1 MRLIAENRTLRSFT
15 TSVIL
20 FLIPLAVRSLVWI
33 SDMQLSKNLSVWDIY
48 TYKGLSSELLG
59 YLSSGNL
66 AAASTLIAGN
76 PPLGLLIIGLM
87 TKLNSLFLQEP
98 NDILFSPIIPS
109 SLTCLIVYQI
119 GSVIS
124 RRVGLLAWA
133 LVTLDP
139 YSVQFSVAF
148 LDSVMLLFISLA
160 MFLMIKEG
168 LRSFRHLFAVALL
181 LCLAVL
187 SKFTAGV
194 FVAVLTALTA
204 ITWRSVKK
212 PLLLF
217 TLVAAASIAVT
228 FQPWNPEIIQLWLT
242 SLSRQA
248 QPGTSTFNTLRLPV
262 FFGPIDIGVP
272 LSYPWYILTY
282 IGMGYIHW
290 KTLPY
295 ITHLLLFAATAYS
308 LFKKKWNADTCIALW
323 AATSI
328 LTIFFLPRNYWTAS
342 WSEGFI
348 QGTLTKQFYPYYF
361 TITIPPSALLTS
373 TLLLGNPHSTRTS
386 VEGKPTKLI
395 AIPILAFSSAAPL
408 TFVMLL
414 GFPYWD
420 FIFTLIANYS
430 KNPAFSDGLVALM
443 VTVLVLA
450 YTVVWTTIAARHL
463 KCNIT

>member
-1 MRLIAENRTLRSFT
+1 MKYIGENRTLKTFM
-15 TSVIL
+15 TSLIL
-20 FLIPLAVRSLVWI
+20 IFISLSVRSLVWI
-33 SDMQLSKNLSVWDIY
+33 SDLQLSKNLSVWDIDI
-48 TYKGLSSELLG
+48 YKGLSSVLLG
-59 YLSSGNL
+59 DLSSGNL
-66 AAASTLIAGN
+66 AAASTLIASN
-76 PPLGLLIIGLM
+76 PPLGLLLIGLL
-87 TKLNSLFLQEP
+87 TKLNSLFLPEP
-98 NDILFSPIIPS
+98 KDILFSPIILS

-248 QPGTSTFNTLRLPV
+248 QPGTPTFNTLRLPV

-282 IGMGYIHW
+282 IGMGYVHW
-290 KTLPY
+290 RTLPY
-295 ITHLLLFAATAYS
+295 ITHLLLFAAIAYS
-308 LFKKKWNADTCIALW
+308 LFRKRWNVDPRIALW

-348 QGTLTKQFYPYYF
+348 QGTLSKQFYPYYF
-361 TITIPPSALLTS
+361 TITTPPSALLTS
-373 TLLLGNPHSTRTS
+373 MLLLGNPHNTRTS

-395 AIPILAFSSAAPL
+395 AIPILAFSSVAPL

-430 KNPAFSDGLVALM
+430 KNPTFFDGLVALV

-450 YTVVWTTIAARHL
+450 YTVAWTVMVSR
-463 KCNIT
+463 NIRRTS

>member
-33 SDMQLSKNLSVWDIY
+33 SDMQLSKNLSVWDINI
-48 TYKGLSSELLG
+48 YKGLTSELLG
-59 YLSSGNL
+59 HLFSGNL
-66 AAASTLIAGN
+66 VAASTLIPQT
-76 PPLGLLIIGLM
+76 PPLGLLIIGSL
-87 TKLNSLFLQEP
+87 TKLNSFFLPEP
-98 NDILFSPIIPS
+98 KDILFSAIILS
-109 SLTCLIVYQI
+109 SLTCLVVYQI

-124 RRVGLLAWA
+124 REVGLFAWA

-148 LDSVMLLFISLA
+148 LDSAMLLFISLA
-160 MFLMIKEG
+160 VFLMVKDG
-168 LRSFRHLFAVALL
+168 LRSFRRLFIAALL
-181 LCLAVL
+181 LCFAVL

-194 FVAVLTALTA
+194 FMAVLTALIA
-204 ITWRSVKK
+204 ITQRSVKK
-212 PLLLF
+212 SLTLF
-217 TLVAAASIAVT
+217 ILVAMLSVAL
-228 FQPWNPEIIQLWLT
+228 NIQFWTQEGIQSQLT
-242 SLSRQA
+242 LLSKEA
-248 QPGTSTFNTLRLPV
+248 QPGTPTFNTLRLPV
-262 FFGPIDIGVP
+262 FFGPLDIGIP

-295 ITHLLLFAATAYS
+295 ITHLLLFAAIIYS
-308 LFKKKWNADTCIALW
+308 LSRKRWGADTHITLW

-348 QGTLTKQFYPYYF
+348 QGTLSKQFYPYYF

-373 TLLLGNPHSTRTS
+373 MLLLSNPHNITTS
-386 VEGKPTKLI
+386 VEGKTARLI
-395 AIPILAFSSAAPL
+395 AIPILAFSSVAPL
-408 TFVMLL
+408 TFIMLI

-430 KNPAFSDGLVALM
+430 KNPTFVDGLVAWVL
-443 VTVLVLA
+443 TLLVLT
-450 YTVVWTTIAARHL
+450 YTAAWTAIASR
-463 KCNIT
+463 KIR

>member
-1 MRLIAENRTLRSFT
+1 
-15 TSVIL
+15 
-20 FLIPLAVRSLVWI
+20 VWV
-33 SDMQLSKNLSVWDIY
+33 SELQLSKNLSVWDIHV
-48 TYKGLSSELLG
+48 YKGLSSALLG
-59 YLSSGNL
+59 HLFSGNL
-66 AAASTLIAGN
+66 VAASTLV
-76 PPLGLLIIGLM
+76 PQLQPLGLLIIGSL
-87 TKLNSLFLQEP
+87 TKLNSFFLPEP
-98 NDILFSPIIPS
+98 KDILFSAIILS
-109 SLTCLIVYQI
+109 SLTCLVVYLI

-124 RRVGLLAWA
+124 RKVGLLAWA

-160 MFLMIKEG
+160 MLLMIKEG
-168 LRSFRHLFAVALL
+168 LRSFRRLFMAALL
-181 LCLAVL
+181 LCFAVL

-194 FVAVLTALTA
+194 FVAVLIALIA
-204 ITWRSVKK
+204 ITQRSVKK
-212 PLLLF
+212 PLTLF
-217 TLVAAASIAVT
+217 ILVATLSVALNIQFWT
-228 FQPWNPEIIQLWLT
+228 QEGIQLQLT
-242 SLSRQA
+242 MLSKGV
-248 QPGTSTFNTLRLPV
+248 QPVTPTFNTLRLPV
-262 FFGPIDIGVP
+262 FFGPLDIGIP

-290 KTLPY
+290 KTLPS
-295 ITHLLLFAATAYS
+295 ITHLLLFAATVYS
-308 LFKKKWNADTCIALW
+308 LFRKRWNADPRITLW

-361 TITIPPSALLTS
+361 TITIPPSALLTF
-373 TLLLGNPHSTRTS
+373 TLLLSCPANPRLAF
-386 VEGKPTKLI
+386 EGKPAKLI
-395 AIPILAFSSAAPL
+395 AIPILAFSSLAPL

-420 FIFTLIANYS
+420 FVFTLIANYS

-450 YTVVWTTIAARHL
+450 YMVVWTTIAARYL

>member
-160 MFLMIKEG
+160 MLLMVKDG

-212 PLLLF
+212 PLTLF
-217 TLVAAASIAVT
+217 ILAATPFIALT
-228 FQPWNPEIIQLWLT
+228 FQPWNPEIMQGALT
-242 SLSRQA
+242 YLGEQA
-248 QPGTSTFNTLRLPV
+248 QPGTSTFNTLRLPI

-272 LSYPWYILTY
+272 LSYPWYLLTY
-282 IGMGYIHW
+282 IGMGYVHW
-290 KTLPY
+290 RTLPY
-295 ITHLLLFAATAYS
+295 ITHLLLFVAIAYS
-308 LFKKKWNADTCIALW
+308 LFRKRWNADTCIALW
-323 AATSI
+323 TATSI
-328 LTIFFLPRNYWTAS
+328 MTIFFLPRNYWTAS
-342 WSEGFI
+342 WSQGFI
-348 QGTLTKQFYPYYF
+348 QGTLSKQFYPYYF

-373 TLLLGNPHSTRTS
+373 TLLLGNPHNTRTS
-386 VEGKPTKLI
+386 VEGKSTKLI
-395 AIPILAFSSAAPL
+395 AIPILAFSSLAPL

-420 FIFTLIANYS
+420 FIFTLIVNYS
-430 KNPAFSDGLVALM
+430 KNPTFFDGLVALV

-450 YTVVWTTIAARHL
+450 YTVAWTVMVSR
-463 KCNIT
+463 NIRRTS

>member
-1 MRLIAENRTLRSFT
+1 MKYIGENRTLKTFM
-15 TSVIL
+15 TSLIL
-20 FLIPLAVRSLVWI
+20 IFISLSVRSLVWI
-33 SDMQLSKNLSVWDIY
+33 SDLQLSKNLSVWDIDI
-48 TYKGLSSELLG
+48 YKGLSSVLLG
-59 YLSSGNL
+59 DLSSGNL
-66 AAASTLIAGN
+66 AAASTLIASN
-76 PPLGLLIIGLM
+76 PPLGLLLIGLL
-87 TKLNSLFLQEP
+87 TKLNSLFLPEP
-98 NDILFSPIIPS
+98 KDILFSPIILS
-109 SLTCLIVYQI
+109 SLTCLVVYQI

-160 MFLMIKEG
+160 MLLMIKEG

-248 QPGTSTFNTLRLPV
+248 QPGTPTFNTLRLPV

-282 IGMGYIHW
+282 IGMGYVHW
-290 KTLPY
+290 RTLPY
-295 ITHLLLFAATAYS
+295 ITHLLLFAAIAYS
-308 LFKKKWNADTCIALW
+308 LFRKRWNVDPRIALW

-348 QGTLTKQFYPYYF
+348 QGTLSKQFYPYYF
-361 TITIPPSALLTS
+361 TITTPPSALLTS
-373 TLLLGNPHSTRTS
+373 MLLLGNPHNTRTS

-395 AIPILAFSSAAPL
+395 AIPILAFSSVAPL

-430 KNPAFSDGLVALM
+430 KNPTFFDGLVALV

-450 YTVVWTTIAARHL
+450 YTVAWTVMVSR
-463 KCNIT
+463 NIRRTS

>member
-1 MRLIAENRTLRSFT
+1 MRRIGESGTLKTFMT
-15 TSVIL
+15 LIL
-20 FLIPLAVRSLVWI
+20 FFISLAVRYLVWI
-33 SDMQLSKNLSVWDIY
+33 SELQLSKNLSVWDIHI
-48 TYKGLSSELLG
+48 YKGLSSELLG

-76 PPLGLLIIGLM
+76 PPLGLLIIGLL
-87 TKLNSLFLQEP
+87 TKLNSFFLPEP
-98 NDILFSPIIPS
+98 KDILFSPIILS
-109 SLTCLIVYQI
+109 SLTCLVVYQI

-124 RRVGLLAWA
+124 TRVGLFAWA

-160 MFLMIKEG
+160 MLLMIKEG

-212 PLLLF
+212 PLTLF
-217 TLVAAASIAVT
+217 ILAATPFLALT
-228 FQPWNPEIIQLWLT
+228 FQPWNPEVMQGQLT

-295 ITHLLLFAATAYS
+295 ITHLLFFAAITYS
-308 LFKKKWNADTCIALW
+308 LFRKKWNADTCIALW

-373 TLLLGNPHSTRTS
+373 TLLLGNPHNTRTS
-386 VEGKPTKLI
+386 VEGKSTKLQI
-395 AIPILAFSSAAPL
+395 IPILAFSSVAPL

-430 KNPAFSDGLVALM
+430 KNTTFIDGLVALV

-450 YTVVWTTIAARHL
+450 YTVVWTTIAARYL
-463 KCNIT
+463 KYNT